1 MKKALNEYESRALKY
16 TISNDSKIYLKLIYL
31 MHWYTFP
38 SNTNIIIG
46 NTCYKV
52 YQTIYQKGKEFI
64 GKVFFLLREKLLP
77 SLNLRYIN
85 ISLKNISFLLK
96 WKDWK
101 WNCLGNERKYWPI
114 CLTYFKGPYSIDFL
128 SRRRE
133 YWMFPFCINSM
144 FDILLQK
151 RNVRRRAKNISMK
164 KKDKMSHYVVMND
177 KNVKINFSLIFNRS
191 SWSKKWLFAW
201 FVIFLWFDICYL
213 SKDCFGGT

>member
-1 MKKALNEYESRALKY
+1 MRL
-16 TISNDSKIYLKLIYL
+16 
-31 MHWYTFP
+31 FP
-38 SNTNIIIG
+38 FNTNIIIG
-46 NTCYKV
+46 NTWYKKV
-52 YQTIYQKGKEFI
+52 ANDLSKGKEFI
-64 GKVFFLLREKLLP
+64 GKVFFFVKGKRLP
-77 SLNLRYIN
+77 SLNFKVHQYQVE
-85 ISLKNISFLLK
+85 NISFLLK

-191 SWSKKWLFAW
+191 SWSKKVYLLGLSYFYHLT
-201 FVIFLWFDICYL
+201 FVIFW
-213 SKDCFGGT
+213 KDCFLVDQKFAK

>member
-1 MKKALNEYESRALKY
+1 M
-16 TISNDSKIYLKLIYL
+16 
-31 MHWYTFP
+31 
-38 SNTNIIIG
+38 
-46 NTCYKV
+46 

-64 GKVFFLLREKLLP
+64 GKVFFLLREKLHP

-85 ISLKNISFLLK
+85 IRLKNISFLLK

-164 KKDKMSHYVVMND
+164 ERDKMSHYVVMND
-177 KNVKINFSLIFNRS
+177 KNVKINFSLIFNWS
-191 SWSKKWLFAW
+191 SWSKKWLFAR
-201 FVIFLWFDICYL
+201 FVIFYDLIFVIFGRIVFSYTMKLSNNDIEKTKVMQICQIFYYNWNISFAKYL
-213 SKDCFGGT
+213 LDLFLHCTHFFCF